1 MGPDGG
7 GKGGERGGGKGND
20 DGGEDGNRGGGGQK
34 HKTPDNITH
43 PFPDYPFEKLFCRW
57 AAGAGA
63 GVGAEGWR
71 DNGCYPVE
79 AFLHT

>member
-1 MGPDGG
+1 MAKEENEEE
-7 GKGGERGGGKGND
+7 GKETTTVEKTGIGGE
-20 DGGEDGNRGGGGQK
+20 GGQK

-63 GVGAEGWR
+63 GVGTEGWR

>member
-7 GKGGERGGGKGND
+7 GSAAGEEEEEGEEVAEEVAETGAGRGS
-20 DGGEDGNRGGGGQK
+20 QK

-57 AAGAGA
+57 AAGARA
-63 GVGAEGWR
+63 GTWR
-71 DNGCYPVE
+71 CYPVE
-79 AFLHT
+79 VFLHT